1 MTDHSKLEKY
11 EDNWQTSMGG
21 MCGDGKVLLRG
32 ENIFTEL
39 NDKRLDGVSA
49 IWSDRKKRL

>member
-21 MCGDGKVLLRG
+21 MVSGDGKVLSPG
-32 ENIFTEL
+32 
-39 NDKRLDGVSA
+39 
-49 IWSDRKKRL
+49 